1 MEYSHIK
8 VIFILLYVIIFSKDY
23 FLSANLDQVQEASSL
38 CTKVS
43 SPQMF
48 SASVTFW
55 WIISPLLVLSELW
68 LASSP
73 QPTTISTTQSMV
85 SLCYQVSC
93 NNFKVTEKFSE
104 SSDNSINM
112 QGHYFSEPTRKYVFL
127 NL

>member
-55 WIISPLLVLSELW
+55 
-68 LASSP
+68 
-73 QPTTISTTQSMV
+73 
-85 SLCYQVSC
+85 
-93 NNFKVTEKFSE
+93 
-104 SSDNSINM
+104 
-112 QGHYFSEPTRKYVFL
+112 
-127 NL
+127 